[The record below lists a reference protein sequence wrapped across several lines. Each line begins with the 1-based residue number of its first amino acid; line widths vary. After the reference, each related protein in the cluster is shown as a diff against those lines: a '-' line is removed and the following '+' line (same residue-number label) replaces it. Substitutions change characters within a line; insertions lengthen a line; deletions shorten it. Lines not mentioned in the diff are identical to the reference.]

1 MTIRNAQIN
10 VLTQDV
16 GRLVEFYQRLGFR
29 ESFRLDSSGP
39 PRHVEMTLN
48 QFTIGISTVT
58 AAIEDHG
65 IRPNLGGRPVVIVL
79 WTDDTDGDY
88 ARLVA
93 GGAASLHAPRDFRAD
108 LRTAWVADPD
118 GNPVNLVQRRRT

>member
-1 MTIRNAQIN
+1 MTIQNAQIN
-10 VLTQDV
+10 LLTQEV
-16 GRLVEFYQRLGFR
+16 ERLVEFYQRLGFR
-29 ESFRLDSSGP
+29 ESFRLPSSGKP
-39 PRHVEMTLN
+39 SHVEVTLN
-48 QFTIGISTVT
+48 HFTIGISSVA

-65 IRPNLGGRPVVIVL
+65 IHPNLGGRPVVLVL

-93 GGAASLHAPRDFRAD
+93 QGAPSLHAPRDFLAD

-118 GNPVNLVQRRRT
+118 GNPVNLVQRPRK